1 MQIVMG
7 EEIAKELKEKYTVLE
22 LDTIPVDNRM
32 VPAFCVLEPE
42 SIVFEM
48 STLHNNVELH
58 EKLIVA
64 IKSNDAQA
72 ASVIADSLQGRFG
85 GVLDT
90 FYQVI
95 LERVEST
102 GSTQLVLPSKI

>member
-7 EEIAKELKEKYTVLE
+7 EQIAKELKEKYTVLE
-22 LDTIPVDNRM
+22 LDTIPVDGQM

-42 SIVFEM
+42 SVVFEM
-48 STLHNNVELH
+48 SSLHSNVELH

-64 IKSNDAQA
+64 IKSNDTQSA
-72 ASVIADSLQGRFG
+72 AVIADSLQGRFG
-85 GVLDT
+85 GMLDS

-102 GSTQLVLPSKI
+102 GTTQLVLPA